1 MRVPSRLAAVPP
13 LALAALGC
21 LWLCLLMGMA
31 GCRAS
36 TVPKPETATTT
47 SPDAIRSRNPS
58 RQSPAR
64 TAPDRVSPAE
74 PAADKTARLRE
85 EKINTELE
93 RVSGMLR
100 GNNFEGALR
109 VAERIQAEN
118 AADPNVTM
126 RTSYL
131 KAMIYHRMNDAG
143 RRKEAMNQML
153 KSMETLQKDPRFR
166 EAYEDG
172 KANAELIKMSVDE
185 AGKKYGAN

>member
-1 MRVPSRLAAVPP
+1 
-13 LALAALGC
+13 
-21 LWLCLLMGMA
+21 
-31 GCRAS
+31 
-36 TVPKPETATTT
+36 
-47 SPDAIRSRNPS
+47 
-58 RQSPAR
+58 
-64 TAPDRVSPAE
+64 
-74 PAADKTARLRE
+74 
-85 EKINTELE
+85 
-93 RVSGMLR
+93 MLR
-100 GNNFEGALR
+100 GSNFEGALR